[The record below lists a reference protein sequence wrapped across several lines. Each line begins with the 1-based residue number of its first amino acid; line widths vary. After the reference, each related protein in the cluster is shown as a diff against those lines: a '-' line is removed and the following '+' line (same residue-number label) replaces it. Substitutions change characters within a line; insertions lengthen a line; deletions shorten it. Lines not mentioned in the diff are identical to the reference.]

1 MSIREELLEI
11 ISFQTATPKNDI
23 INSQSWKEAG
33 IDSLDTL
40 EVMLTISEKYD
51 IVIDEEDED
60 TLVNFNELASYI
72 EKKLKNK

>member
-1 MSIREELLEI
+1 MNIREELLEI
-11 ISFQTATPKNDI
+11 ISFQTATSKDDI
-23 INSQSWKEAG
+23 VNSRSWKEAG

-60 TLVNFNELASYI
+60 TLVNFNKLASYI
-72 EKKLKNK
+72 EEKLK